1 MIRIITIFLALVL
14 SGCANMTPG
23 QKTAAWVAA
32 GVVITAIAVSASDN
46 GSDCKPTIG
55 GSGADFDFRCRPVPY

>member
-1 MIRIITIFLALVL
+1 MIRIITICLALVL

-32 GVVITAIAVSASDN
+32 GVVVTAVVIKNDKALR
-46 GSDCKPTIG
+46 CKPTVG
-55 GSGADFDFRCRPVPY
+55 GSGADFDFGCR